1 MTASASPGWAVIE
14 WAAAG
19 RGLEAQSGDL
29 HVVAAFPDGALV
41 ALIDGLGTQA
51 EPVYRATTELL
62 SEITA
67 VVLLPEAA
75 SGAPV
80 TSIAAPVLDNR
91 GAVVLNLAAHP
102 FQELSLRDVMAIG
115 RRLVEAAG
123 GITAAAD
130 GAAT

>member
-1 MTASASPGWAVIE
+1 MSLAASLEQFLARTRRRGFSVERMTPSLSQ
-14 WAAAG
+14 AG
-19 RGLEAQSGDL
+19 PLISMLRGEAL
-29 HVVAAFPDGALV
+29 
-41 ALIDGLGTQA
+41 A

-91 GAVVLNLAAHP
+91 GAVMLNLAAHP
-102 FQELSLRDVMAIG
+102 FQELSQRDVMAIG

-123 GITAAAD
+123 AITAAAD